1 MKRLPTLLIALG
13 LATAPLTLPA
23 AQAGA
28 ARPAVVDVVA
38 AENFWGNIAS
48 QLGGSHVTVTSLI
61 TSPNADPHLFESNAT
76 DAAAVASARVVI
88 ENGVSYDRFMSSL
101 LAADGTNPT
110 IVNAASVLHVTGS
123 DPNPHLWYD
132 IVKVP
137 RVAAAIDAAL
147 IHAAPTYASD
157 FRSNLRRF
165 DASLNSITT
174 ELSNIRHTFKG
185 APVAYTERVP
195 GYLLADAGLS
205 VKTPVG
211 FATAIEQG
219 TDPGLAD
226 TLAMQRLITGH
237 RIRVLLYNVQTVTPV
252 TTQIRQLAQQ
262 NHIPIVG
269 VSETMPPGLTFQKWQ
284 GSQVHAL
291 FEALTRR

>member
-101 LAADGTNPT
+101 LAAD
-110 IVNAASVLHVTGS
+110 AAS
-123 DPNPHLWYD
+123 
-132 IVKVP
+132 I
-137 RVAAAIDAAL
+137 
-147 IHAAPTYASD
+147 
-157 FRSNLRRF
+157 
-165 DASLNSITT
+165 
-174 ELSNIRHTFKG
+174 
-185 APVAYTERVP
+185 PVV
-195 GYLLADAGLS
+195 S
-205 VKTPVG
+205 
-211 FATAIEQG
+211 
-219 TDPGLAD
+219 
-226 TLAMQRLITGH
+226 QRLTFLPSSVVSTKLASRSAFISFA
-237 RIRVLLYNVQTVTPV
+237 IRSSASSHEM
-252 TTQIRQLAQQ
+252 RC
-262 NHIPIVG
+262 H
-269 VSETMPPGLTFQKWQ
+269 
-284 GSQVHAL
+284 
-291 FEALTRR
+291 